1 MSEDLKS
8 SWYQIPGNREK
19 FNTSRSISNSYLSRN
34 YKKKKEAGLYNPL
47 SYYTLKK
54 IKMCKKVIHF
64 LGIKMSNIS

>member
-34 YKKKKEAGLYNPL
+34 YKKKKEGYIIP
-47 SYYTLKK
+47 
-54 IKMCKKVIHF
+54 F
-64 LGIKMSNIS
+64 LIIF